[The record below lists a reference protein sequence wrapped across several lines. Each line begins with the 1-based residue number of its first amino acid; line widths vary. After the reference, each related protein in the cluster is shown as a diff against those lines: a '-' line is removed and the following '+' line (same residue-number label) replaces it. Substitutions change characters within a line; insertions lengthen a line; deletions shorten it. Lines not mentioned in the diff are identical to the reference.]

1 MITVPINGNENVF
14 EMLDEA
20 DITLAEFMNEDGYGS
35 VTIEQWGSD
44 RNIRQICVNGYTV
57 EADDVSENYQVDLR
71 NEEQFREA
79 YAYAAEAYNA
89 FCPVNKKIPVVWDEL
104 EF

>member
-79 YAYAAEAYNA
+79 YAEATEAYNA